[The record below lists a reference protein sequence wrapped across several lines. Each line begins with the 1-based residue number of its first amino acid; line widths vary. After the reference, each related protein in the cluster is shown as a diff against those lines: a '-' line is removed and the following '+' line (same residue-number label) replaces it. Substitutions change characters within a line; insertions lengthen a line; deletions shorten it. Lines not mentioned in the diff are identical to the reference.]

1 MPPHNYRYVWHIVD
15 TANDYRKQ
23 LNCNFI
29 LIYSIPLTARL
40 IYVLQMLLNDIALI
54 VPFVAM
60 VNWKSDASISDY
72 RNFQCIFSWQ
82 HQVQLHFLAM
92 STKVFVQSDV
102 RLTS

>member
-1 MPPHNYRYVWHIVD
+1 
-15 TANDYRKQ
+15 
-23 LNCNFI
+23 
-29 LIYSIPLTARL
+29 
-40 IYVLQMLLNDIALI
+40 MLCSLLDLFTSLNDIALI

-60 VNWKSDASISDY
+60 VNWKSDASFSDY